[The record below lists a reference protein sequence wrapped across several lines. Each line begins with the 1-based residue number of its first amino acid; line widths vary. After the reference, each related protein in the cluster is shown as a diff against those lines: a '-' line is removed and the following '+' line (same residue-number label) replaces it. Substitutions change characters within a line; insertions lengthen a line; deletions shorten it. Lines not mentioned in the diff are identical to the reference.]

1 MPPRK
6 KSKSQYIELI
16 SGHLATLSVEMEE
29 LRAKPTDETLLQ
41 RMKDHEKEVTSLA
54 EFKLSL
60 EDLCQRLQS
69 EMDDLFSDNLWQSML
84 YRCTRY
90 RDSYNDSDVVAQRS
104 IEE

>member
-6 KSKSQYIELI
+6 KSNSQCIEQI
-16 SGHLATLSVEMEE
+16 SGHLATLDREMEE
-29 LRAKPTDETLLQ
+29 LRAKPTDNSLKQ
-41 RMKDHEKEVTSLA
+41 RVQEFEKDIASLA

-60 EDLCQRLQS
+60 EDMCQRLQS

-104 IEE
+104 IKE

>member
-90 RDSYNDSDVVAQRS
+90 RDSYNDEVPGS